1 MITNKQATWDIIK
14 RDPELATWV
23 KEDPSLQS
31 LLAECVSLFGI
42 VETELWDDEK
52 QTRRDRAAALRLST
66 WFASQGSHSR
76 KRSGVKAGL

>member
-14 RDPELATWV
+14 RDPELAEWV
-23 KEDPSLQS
+23 KEDPALQG

-52 QTRRDRAAALRLST
+52 QTRRDRAAALRLFN
-66 WFASQGSHSR
+66 WFANQRSDTG
-76 KRSGVKAGL
+76 KRPGAKGRL

>member
-1 MITNKQATWDIIK
+1 MTAREQTWAIIK
-14 RDPELATWV
+14 RDPELAAWV

-31 LLAECVSLFGI
+31 LLAECISLFGI

-52 QTRRDRAAALRLST
+52 QTRRDRAAALRLFN

-76 KRSGVKAGL
+76 KRAGHKGRL